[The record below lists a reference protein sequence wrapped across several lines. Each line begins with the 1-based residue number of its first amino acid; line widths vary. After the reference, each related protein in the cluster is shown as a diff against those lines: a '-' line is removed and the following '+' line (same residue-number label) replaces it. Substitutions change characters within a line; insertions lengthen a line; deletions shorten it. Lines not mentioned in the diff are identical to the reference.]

1 MATLDSLEI
10 VVKGNTS
17 DAEKKLK
24 DLEDRIKGLSKLPS
38 GGGGTPSVVKTV
50 KNIEKSAS
58 TAETA
63 LGKLAKS
70 IGRIAFYRLIRTALK
85 EVTQGFS
92 EGIKN
97 AYAWAEANDHAFKS
111 VMDTYATEGLYVNN
125 SLGAVASTV
134 LTALLPAV
142 TMLAD
147 GLVVV
152 INQINEFIA
161 AITGQDTYLRAIKYA
176 TTFGEQ
182 TDKAAAAQKRMN
194 QQLMAFDELNVITTP
209 RQGNGGAV
217 EETAVGGFEEAP
229 VNNFFKTIRTNID
242 SIRKKIEAF
251 IKPIWDGFIKGIEN
265 IDLESIKRDFEN
277 MSENAKK
284 IVEKF
289 GSFDWEKISFVAG
302 KMADLVLRLT
312 AFAGS
317 SAFQHLY
324 NLVELVDSILH
335 FNPVASIMSAFRELL
350 TIIHDL
356 AGVAARV
363 ADVLTFNHFNFAA
376 NLDAAFS
383 KGMSGLDS
391 TIAKLTE
398 DFTHPKSMSIE
409 EAKPAIKAATQS
421 GRRASY
427 AYEADIFASGG
438 FPNQGSIFTAGEIP
452 GQYELL
458 GTINGRTGVAGGAEI
473 TGISSAVYETGG
485 ETNALLRELISVSK
499 RSGLGR
505 PNAAFGKYVTESLRL
520 YKGVTG

>member
-24 DLEDRIKGLSKLPS
+24 DLEDRIKGLSKLP
-38 GGGGTPSVVKTV
+38 GGGGETPVVKTV
-50 KNIEKSAS
+50 KGIEKSAKKAN
-58 TAETA
+58 TV
-63 LGKLAKS
+63 LGNLAKS
-70 IGRIAFYRLIRTALK
+70 IGRIAFYRAIRTALK

-97 AYAWAEANDHAFKS
+97 AYAWAEANNDAFKS
-111 VMDTYATEGLYVNN
+111 VMDSYATEGLYLKN
-125 SLGAVASTV
+125 SLGALSATL
-134 LTALLPAV
+134 LTPLLPVIISIGDA
-142 TMLAD
+142 LAE
-147 GLVVV
+147 V
-152 INQINEFIA
+152 INRVSEFVA
-161 AITGQDTYLRAIKYA
+161 ALFGQDWYYRAIKMS
-176 TTFGEQ
+176 TIFGEQ
-182 TDKAAAAQKRMN
+182 TDKAAAAQKRLN

-217 EETAVGGFEEAP
+217 EETEIGGFDKAP
-229 VNNFFKTIRTNID
+229 VNDFFKTISNKID
-242 SIRKKIEAF
+242 SIRKKVEAV

-265 IDLESIKRDFEN
+265 IDLEGIKRDFEN
-277 MSENAKK
+277 MFENAKK

-317 SAFQHLY
+317 SAFQHIY

-335 FNPVASIMSAFRELL
+335 FNPIATILSAFRELL

-363 ADVLTFNHFNFAA
+363 ADVLTFNRFNFAA

-391 TIAKLTE
+391 TITKLTE

-485 ETNALLRELISVSK
+485 ETNALLRELIAVSK